1 MLGFVWLCFKTMF
14 LGVYEWASFMH
25 MYALGG
31 ENQLKLI
38 CPPKLT
44 HLNNTQTHQII
55 NWAKWVLTQ
64 LDLIMTQVSFLQIT

>member
-1 MLGFVWLCFKTMF
+1 MF

-31 ENQLKLI
+31 ANQLKLI

-44 HLNNTQTHQII
+44 HLNNTQTLQII
-55 NWAKWVLTQ
+55 N
-64 LDLIMTQVSFLQIT
+64 